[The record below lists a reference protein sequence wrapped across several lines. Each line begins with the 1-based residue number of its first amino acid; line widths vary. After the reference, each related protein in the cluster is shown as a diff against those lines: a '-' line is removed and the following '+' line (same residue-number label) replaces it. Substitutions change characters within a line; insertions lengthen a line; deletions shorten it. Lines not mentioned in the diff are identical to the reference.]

1 MFAEFFIEEP
11 VFVPVPATDFKIG
24 FSFKERE
31 GSKMK
36 KYNKPLEP
44 SEVNAVKDEDI
55 DFSDIPELD
64 ESFWANAKLVEPDR
78 TEQVTLR
85 IERSVLNHFKS
96 SGKGYQTRINQVLE
110 SYVRA
115 KQDSK

>member
-1 MFAEFFIEEP
+1 
-11 VFVPVPATDFKIG
+11 
-24 FSFKERE
+24 
-31 GSKMK
+31 MK

-44 SEVNAVKDEDI
+44 SEANAIKDEDI

-64 ESFWANAKLVEPDR
+64 ESFWANAQLVEPDR

-85 IERSVLNHFKS
+85 MKRSVLDHFRS
-96 SGKGYQTRINQVLE
+96 SGKEYQTRINEVLE

-115 KQDSK
+115 RNDAK

>member
-1 MFAEFFIEEP
+1 MP
-11 VFVPVPATDFKIG
+11 KYD
-24 FSFKERE
+24 KELD
-31 GSKMK
+31 S
-36 KYNKPLEP
+36 
-44 SEVNAVKDEDI
+44 SELDAINDEDI

-64 ESFWANAKLVEPDR
+64 ETFWANAKLVEPDR

-85 IERSVLNHFKS
+85 IKRSVLNHFRS

-115 KQDSK
+115 QTRK

>member
-1 MFAEFFIEEP
+1 MP
-11 VFVPVPATDFKIG
+11 KYD
-24 FSFKERE
+24 KE
-31 GSKMK
+31 
-36 KYNKPLEP
+36 LEL
-44 SEVNAVKDEDI
+44 SEINAIKDEDI

-64 ESFWANAKLVEPDR
+64 ESFWADAKLVEPDR

-85 IERSVLNHFKS
+85 IKRSVLNHFKS

-115 KQDSK
+115 KRESK